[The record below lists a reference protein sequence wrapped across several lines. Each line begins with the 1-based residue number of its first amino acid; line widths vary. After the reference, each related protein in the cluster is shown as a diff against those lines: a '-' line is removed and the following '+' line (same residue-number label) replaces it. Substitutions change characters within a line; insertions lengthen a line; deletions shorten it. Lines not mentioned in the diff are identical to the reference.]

1 MSSYKGEEH
10 KKTLKVDGENVT
22 YYSIR
27 DLEKAHPEIKT
38 LPISLRII
46 LESMIRNF
54 DGKNITTKDV
64 EAIIN
69 WNAQQ
74 PEETEMSFKV
84 SRVLMQ
90 DFTGVPA
97 VVDLASM
104 RDAVKKLGK
113 NPDSIHHGCMGI
125 CSYKSVRIC
134 HFFLFTVYRN
144 DAGKIF
150 QVNLVNNPN

>member
-10 KKTLKVDGENVT
+10 KETLKVDGENIT
-22 YYSIR
+22 YYSIK

-104 RDAVKKLGK
+104 RDQ
-113 NPDSIHHGCMGI
+113 PST
-125 CSYKSVRIC
+125 S
-134 HFFLFTVYRN
+134 
-144 DAGKIF
+144 
-150 QVNLVNNPN
+150 